1 MIKNAFIESLKIVDG
16 RFIHPELHWQRITD
30 TQRVHF
36 GNSTFLPLSSES
48 IPPDKRLGTLKCRII
63 YDQEIKK
70 NDHYFSIKSI
80 PSQWN
85 ELIMIILF

>member
-36 GNSTFLPLSSES
+36 GNSSFLY
-48 IPPDKRLGTLKCRII
+48 PPNQYRQT
-63 YDQEIKK
+63 
-70 NDHYFSIKSI
+70 SVSV
-80 PSQWN
+80 P
-85 ELIMIILF
+85 

>member
-36 GNSTFLPLSSES
+36 GNSTFLPLSSNQYRQTS
-48 IPPDKRLGTLKCRII
+48 VSVP
-63 YDQEIKK
+63 
-70 NDHYFSIKSI
+70 
-80 PSQWN
+80 
-85 ELIMIILF
+85 

>member
-48 IPPDKRLGTLKCRII
+48 IPPD
-63 YDQEIKK
+63 
-70 NDHYFSIKSI
+70 SVSV
-80 PSQWN
+80 P
-85 ELIMIILF
+85 